1 MFCGD
6 KASASRSESSLGV
19 MVESLPALAEKSNRN
34 YPAAPENLLR
44 SSNTANTARPQS
56 GKGRA
61 IAKRRRIP
69 LLFGEKS
76 FKKFVSIHS
85 RTAR

>member
-1 MFCGD
+1 
-6 KASASRSESSLGV
+6 

-44 SSNTANTARPQS
+44 SSNTARPQT